1 MHTGIPVE
9 IPLGICYYCDFIFNR
24 ILPNIFYSK
33 SFFTIRCFENFIIIL
48 LYCIVLIFDSKVI
61 PPNF

>member
-33 SFFTIRCFENFIIIL
+33 SFFTIRCFENFILNNFIIL
-48 LYCIVLIFDSKVI
+48 YCTYI
-61 PPNF
+61 